1 MRRNAIHKDDK
12 VDTHTQ
18 CRKRYETIT
27 GLETVSFSCVRPFN
41 VPLICSFR
49 GSSALPKA
57 LD

>member
-1 MRRNAIHKDDK
+1 MRRNAIHKDVK

-27 GLETVSFSCVRPFN
+27 ALETVSFSCVRPFN